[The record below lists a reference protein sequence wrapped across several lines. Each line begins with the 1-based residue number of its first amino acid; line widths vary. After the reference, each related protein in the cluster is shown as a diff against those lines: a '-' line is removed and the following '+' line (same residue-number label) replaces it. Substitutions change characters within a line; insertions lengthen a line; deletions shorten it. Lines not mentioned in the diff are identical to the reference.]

1 LASFTAAQVRI
12 RITSLPIFWSKT
24 NSQFR
29 AAVGKNP
36 SPDWPVGSEASLGE
50 DMVEQVASRPGAA
63 GYVELN
69 FAALDSLQERDVDS
83 ACVERTLLS
92 AAFDPDLALILLT
105 PDVRQLP
112 NIYNHLV
119 PQLRIMALMESEA
132 IVLRTY
138 PLREAD
144 LLVTLFTRAEGKV
157 RGVARSA
164 KKSKRRFGGALEP
177 MTYVRAFYDV
187 RERQEL
193 ARLDACEVI
202 ESPMATE
209 VSYARAVALAHV
221 AELLDEL
228 LPDREANDAIFRLTL
243 SVLHALQHVDSA
255 ATIKTDSEI
264 KAGSEKM
271 GSEKTPSDMKT
282 SVDKKTGSDI
292 WMPVTYFELWLTR
305 LVGFLPELTE
315 CIACGRP
322 LNGSRA
328 WFHALAD
335 GLMCPDDKRLASSEI
350 SGESRALAAQ
360 MFRAPVET
368 FAGTPWSKSQAADLR
383 KFLVQTLQRHIEKK
397 LVTAGMLDKGGF

>member
-1 LASFTAAQVRI
+1 
-12 RITSLPIFWSKT
+12 
-24 NSQFR
+24 
-29 AAVGKNP
+29 
-36 SPDWPVGSEASLGE
+36 
-50 DMVEQVASRPGAA
+50 
-63 GYVELN
+63 
-69 FAALDSLQERDVDS
+69 
-83 ACVERTLLS
+83 
-92 AAFDPDLALILLT
+92 
-105 PDVRQLP
+105 
-112 NIYNHLV
+112 
-119 PQLRIMALMESEA
+119 MALMESEA

-193 ARLDACEVI
+193 VRLDACEVI
-202 ESPMATE
+202 ESPLATE

-243 SVLHALQHVDSA
+243 SVLHALQHFEIDA
-255 ATIKTDSEI
+255 AIIAIIKTGGRL
-264 KAGSEKM
+264 KT
-271 GSEKTPSDMKT
+271 GSEKTASEKTNSDTKLC
-282 SVDKKTGSDI
+282 SEI

-315 CIACGRP
+315 CIACGRT

-335 GLMCPDDKRLASSEI
+335 GLMCPEDKRLASSEI
-350 SGESRALAAQ
+350 SSESRALAAQ
-360 MFRAPVET
+360 MFHAPVES
-368 FAGTPWSKSQAADLR
+368 FAGTPWPKSQAADLR
-383 KFLVQTLQRHIEKK
+383 KFLIQTLQRQIEKK
-397 LVTAGMLDKGGF
+397 LVTASMLEKGGF